1 MEVTMDQ
8 IKELRDET
16 GVSVMQVKKALEG
29 AMGDM
34 DKARMALRKVSG
46 EIAAKKG
53 GRTLGAGVI
62 SSYIHGNGS
71 VGVLLELG
79 CETDFVAKNEEFKKL
94 AYEIAMHIAAMNPK
108 YNRLT
113 DVTEEDRAKATAF
126 FQDEV
131 AKLDKP
137 TAIKEKVLQGKLDTY
152 FKEQTLV
159 EQPYVKDPNITIG
172 DLVKGAVQKFGEN
185 TEFVRFTRFAAGKQ

>member
-1 MEVTMDQ
+1 MDQ

-16 GVSVMQVKKALEG
+16 GVSVMQVKKALEE
-29 AMGDM
+29 AKGDM
-34 DKARMALRKVSG
+34 DKARMALRKKSG

-53 GRTLGAGVI
+53 DRTLGAGVV

-94 AYEIAMHIAAMNPK
+94 AYDIAMHVAAMNPK

-131 AKLDKP
+131 DKLDKP
-137 TAIKEKVLQGKLDTY
+137 EPMKAKILEGKLDTY
-152 FKEQTLV
+152 LKEQALM
-159 EQPYVKDPNITIG
+159 EQPYVKNPEMTVG
-172 DLVKGAVQKFGEN
+172 DMVKGAVQKFGEK
-185 TEFVRFTRFAAGKQ
+185 TEVVRFVRFAAGK

>member
-1 MEVTMDQ
+1 MITMDQ

-16 GVSVMQVKKALEG
+16 GVSVMQVKKALEE
-29 AMGDM
+29 AKGDM
-34 DKARMALRKVSG
+34 DKARMALRKKSG

-53 GRTLGAGVI
+53 DRTLGAGVVA
-62 SSYIHGNGS
+62 SYIHGNGS

-94 AYEIAMHIAAMNPK
+94 AYEIAMHVAAMNPK

-131 AKLDKP
+131 DKLDKP
-137 TAIKEKVLQGKLDTY
+137 EPMKTKILEGKLDTY
-152 FKEQTLV
+152 LKEQALM
-159 EQPYVKDPNITIG
+159 EQPFVKNPDMTVG
-172 DLVKGAVQKFGEN
+172 DMVKGAVQKFGEK
-185 TEFVRFTRFAAGKQ
+185 TEVVRFVRFAAGK

>member
-1 MEVTMDQ
+1 MEITMDQ

-16 GVSVMQVKKALEG
+16 GVSVMQVKKALEE
-29 AMGDM
+29 AKGDM
-34 DKARMALRKVSG
+34 DKARMALRKKSG

-53 GRTLGAGVI
+53 DRTLGAGVVA
-62 SSYIHGNGS
+62 SYIHGNGS

-94 AYEIAMHIAAMNPK
+94 AYEIAMHVAAMNPK

-131 AKLDKP
+131 DKLDKP
-137 TAIKEKVLQGKLDTY
+137 EPMKAKILEGKLDTY
-152 FKEQTLV
+152 LKEQALM
-159 EQPYVKDPNITIG
+159 EQPFVKNPEMTVG
-172 DLVKGAVQKFGEN
+172 DMVKGAVQKFGEK
-185 TEFVRFTRFAAGKQ
+185 TEVVRFVRFAAGK

>member
-1 MEVTMDQ
+1 MEITMDQ

-16 GVSVMQVKKALEG
+16 GVSVMQVKKALEE
-29 AMGDM
+29 AKGDM
-34 DKARMALRKVSG
+34 DKARMALRKKSG

-53 GRTLGAGVI
+53 DRTLGAGVVA
-62 SSYIHGNGS
+62 SYIHGNGS

-94 AYEIAMHIAAMNPK
+94 AYEIAMHVAAMNPK

-113 DVTEEDRAKATAF
+113 DVTEEDCAKATAF

-131 AKLDKP
+131 DKLDKP
-137 TAIKEKVLQGKLDTY
+137 EPMKAKILEGKLDTY
-152 FKEQTLV
+152 LKEQALM
-159 EQPYVKDPNITIG
+159 EQPFVKNPEMTVG
-172 DLVKGAVQKFGEN
+172 DMVKGAVQKFGEK
-185 TEFVRFTRFAAGKQ
+185 TEVVRFVRFAAGK

>member
-1 MEVTMDQ
+1 
-8 IKELRDET
+8 
-16 GVSVMQVKKALEG
+16 MQVKKALED
-29 AMGDM
+29 AKGDM
-34 DKARMALRKVSG
+34 DKARMALRKKSG

-53 GRTLGAGVI
+53 DRTLGSGVV

-94 AYEIAMHIAAMNPK
+94 AYEIAMHVAAMNPK

-113 DVTEEDRAKATAF
+113 DVTDEDRAKATAF

-131 AKLDKP
+131 DKLDKP
-137 TAIKEKVLQGKLDTY
+137 EPMKAKILEGKLDTY
-152 FKEQTLV
+152 LKEQALM
-159 EQPYVKDPNITIG
+159 EQPFVKNPEMTVG
-172 DLVKGAVQKFGEN
+172 DMVKGAVQKFGEK
-185 TEFVRFTRFAAGKQ
+185 TEVVRFVRFAAGK